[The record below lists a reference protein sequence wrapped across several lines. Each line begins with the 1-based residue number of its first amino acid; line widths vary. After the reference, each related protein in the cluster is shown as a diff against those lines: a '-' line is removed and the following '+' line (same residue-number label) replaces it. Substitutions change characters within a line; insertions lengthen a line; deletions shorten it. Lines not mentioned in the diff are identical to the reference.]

1 MSGALA
7 SPNCYE
13 FWNIR
18 HYKHE
23 KSDSQASKSRKEG
36 SEKVKKA
43 VPGREAQRQREQ
55 ERVDAKDGEEDEEWG
70 DEVVEVAVPANVLP
84 TRAGTPSHVRRR
96 GVLGRRRRGRA
107 ANAPPAAMAGCRAR
121 STGTR

>member
-36 SEKVKKA
+36 SEKVKKSIR
-43 VPGREAQRQREQ
+43 GREKGPVPFRTEPKRSYRQPTTTCLRL
-55 ERVDAKDGEEDEEWG
+55 
-70 DEVVEVAVPANVLP
+70 PA
-84 TRAGTPSHVRRR
+84 
-96 GVLGRRRRGRA
+96 
-107 ANAPPAAMAGCRAR
+107 C
-121 STGTR
+121 